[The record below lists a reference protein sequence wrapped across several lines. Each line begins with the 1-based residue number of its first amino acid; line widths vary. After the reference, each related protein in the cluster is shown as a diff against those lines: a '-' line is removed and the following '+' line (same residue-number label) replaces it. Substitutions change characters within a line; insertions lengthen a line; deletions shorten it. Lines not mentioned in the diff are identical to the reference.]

1 MRVARLSVA
10 SASLERCRH
19 LLFQPVIWFG
29 IVLAC
34 VIWLASWMQIET
46 ERQNTERDIGQDTA
60 NLALLLEQNVSRTA
74 SEIDRILKFL
84 RRAYARSGYHPHWP
98 SLVQEDY
105 TVNEQTVQIAI
116 IDAKG
121 MMITSSAMLYPAKPV
136 DLSDR
141 EHYRVHA
148 EARKDQLFISKPVV
162 GRASGKASVQFTR
175 PFFAADGEFA
185 GVIVV
190 SLDPTHLSTA
200 YKDLNLG
207 DGGLAVVGKDDII
220 RAGSGIFAASLGRG
234 LRGGVRH
241 GTEKQTSHGTLL
253 RVEELDGQARTLA
266 YRNVAGFP
274 LTVVVAGRDP
284 QRDSTLLSNR
294 RKYVTGAA
302 LLSILVLLAVV
313 GALRNR
319 RRHDAQLL
327 HLASHDPLTGLPNR
341 AQFREDVDRTI
352 ANLNER
358 QSFALHLIDLDGFKF
373 VNDTRG
379 HPYGD
384 KLLTAVAARLSAY
397 LRNIDR
403 VARLGG
409 DEFAV
414 IQSCLKGDQEAADLA
429 ARVCKLLGEPFE
441 IDGRTVSVGASIG
454 IALGNTDGNNA
465 LELMQAAD
473 LALYS
478 AKSEGRG
485 DYRFYNQGMH
495 AAVLAQRAL
504 ELELRDAVD
513 KGQFE
518 VHYQPIVDIRS
529 RQVAGYEALVRWR
542 HPERGIVPPA
552 EFIPVAEET
561 GLIVSIGAWVLK
573 AACAEMARR
582 PVHLKIA
589 VNFSAAQF
597 RNIELVDTVMHA
609 LASSGLDPA
618 RLQIEITETTL
629 MVQDSTTIEQLQKL
643 QALGI
648 QIVMDDFGT
657 GYSSLSYL
665 QTYPIS
671 CIKIDRSFVS
681 ALGQQ
686 QSAATIIR
694 AITTLAS
701 SLGMVTIAEGVETV
715 AQLEELT
722 RLGCTEAQGHHFGKP
737 LPACE
742 SLPDIV
748 LQMPADKAA

>member
-1 MRVARLSVA
+1 MSVARLSAVPA
-10 SASLERCRH
+10 SARSCRH
-19 LLFQPVIWFG
+19 ILFQPVIWFG
-29 IVLAC
+29 AGLAC

-46 ERQNTERDIGQDTA
+46 ERQNTERDIGQETA
-60 NLALLLEQNVSRTA
+60 NLALVLEQNVSRTA

-84 RRAYARSGYHPHWP
+84 RRAYERSGYNPHWP
-98 SLVQEDY
+98 SLVKEDY

-116 IDAKG
+116 IDAQG
-121 MMITSSAMLYPAKPV
+121 MMITSSAMLFPTKPV

-148 EARKDQLFISKPVV
+148 EARKDQLFLSKPVV

-175 PFFAADGEFA
+175 PFFAADGGFA

-220 RAGSGIFAASLGRG
+220 RAGSGIYAASLGRG
-234 LRGGVRH
+234 LREGARH
-241 GTEKQTSHGTLL
+241 GTEKLTPNGTLL
-253 RVEELDGQARTLA
+253 AVEEIDGQVRTLA
-266 YRNVAGFP
+266 YRNVGGFP
-274 LTVVVAGRDP
+274 LTVIVAGRDP
-284 QRDSTLLSNR
+284 QRDGTLLGNR
-294 RKYVTGAA
+294 RKYVTGAT
-302 LLSILVLLAVV
+302 LLSIMVLLAVV

-327 HLASHDPLTGLPNR
+327 HLARHDLLTGLANR
-341 AQFREDVDRTI
+341 AQFREDVDRTFE
-352 ANLNER
+352 NNNEYQR
-358 QSFALHLIDLDGFKF
+358 FALHLIDLDGFKF

-379 HPYGD
+379 HPFGD
-384 KLLTAVAARLSAY
+384 KLLTAVAGRLATH
-397 LRNIDR
+397 LRNIDK

-409 DEFAV
+409 DEFAI
-414 IQSCLKGDQEAADLA
+414 IQSCLKDEQEAGDLA
-429 ARVCKLLGEPFE
+429 GRVCKLLSEPFA
-441 IDGRTVSVGASIG
+441 IDGRTVAVGASIG
-454 IALGNTDGNNA
+454 IALGRTDGNNA

-495 AAVLAQRAL
+495 AAVLARRAL
-504 ELELRDAVD
+504 ELELREAVD
-513 KGQFE
+513 KEQFE
-518 VHYQPIVDIRS
+518 VHYQPIVDIKS
-529 RQVAGYEALVRWR
+529 HQVAGYEALVRWR
-542 HPERGIVPPA
+542 HPERGIVPPS
-552 EFIPVAEET
+552 EFIPLAEET
-561 GLIVSIGAWVLK
+561 GLVVPIGSRVLRT
-573 AACAEMARR
+573 ACAEMARR
-582 PVHLKIA
+582 PAHLKIA

-597 RNIELVDTVMHA
+597 RNVELVDTVMLA
-609 LASSGLDPA
+609 LAASGLAPA
-618 RLQIEITETTL
+618 RLQIEITESTL
-629 MVQDSTTIEQLQKL
+629 MVKDSTTIEQLQKL
-643 QALGI
+643 QAIGI

-665 QTYPIS
+665 QSYPIS

-681 ALGQQ
+681 TLGQH

-701 SLGMVTIAEGVETV
+701 SLGLVTIAEGVETL

-722 RLGCTEAQGHHFGKP
+722 RLGCTEAQGYHFGKP
-737 LPACE
+737 LPASE
-742 SLPDIV
+742 SLPAIAPEA
-748 LQMPADKAA
+748 PADMAA